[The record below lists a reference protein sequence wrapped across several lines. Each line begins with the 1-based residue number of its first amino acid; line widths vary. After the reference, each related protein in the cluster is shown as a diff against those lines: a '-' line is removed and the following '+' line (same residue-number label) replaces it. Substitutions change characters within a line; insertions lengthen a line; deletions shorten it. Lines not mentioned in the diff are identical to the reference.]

1 MKLPVSTTHIQI
13 RFADLDVIG
22 HVSNHV
28 YGQYLEL
35 GRVEW
40 FRKIP
45 GTPVSAVVANMNI
58 DYLYEVRM
66 QDEVYVKTWCTR
78 VGGKSIDLAQ
88 EIYAN
93 DRCVTR
99 ATVVQVG
106 FDRKTKKSAPLLE
119 GWEPSEVSE

>member
-13 RFADLDVIG
+13 RFADLDVMG

-40 FRKIP
+40 FRKVP

-66 QDEVYVKTWCTR
+66 QDEVYVKTWCTK
-78 VGGKSIDLAQ
+78 VGGKSIHLAQ

-93 DRCVTR
+93 ERCVTR

-106 FDRKTKKSAPLLE
+106 FDRKTKQSAPLLE
-119 GWEPSEVSE
+119 GWEPSEVTE